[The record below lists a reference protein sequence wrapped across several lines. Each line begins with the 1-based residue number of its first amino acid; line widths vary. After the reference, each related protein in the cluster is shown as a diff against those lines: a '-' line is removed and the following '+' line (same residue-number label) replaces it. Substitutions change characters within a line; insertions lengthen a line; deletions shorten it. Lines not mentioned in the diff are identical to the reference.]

1 MARAPVALVTGAAGT
16 IGRAICHALAARG
29 FALALTDADAP
40 GIAAIGAELG
50 PRSPE
55 VLAEPV
61 ELRDAAAVERF
72 LASVL
77 ARMGSVDAC
86 VLAAGAAGPVG
97 PADAATDADLEL
109 LFDVNVHAMFRV
121 LRGVLPAM
129 RRSGGGRIV
138 TIASGAGLNGAAYIA
153 PYAASKHAVVGLT
166 RSLALEEARANI
178 AVNAVCPG
186 LVDSPMLRR
195 IDGEIA
201 QITGAPADLSGAESV
216 PIGRPAQPSEI
227 AELVAYLAAEA
238 PMYMTGAAIT
248 IDGGLRV

>member
-1 MARAPVALVTGAAGT
+1 MASAPVALVTGAAGT

-40 GIAAIGAELG
+40 GIAEIRDELG
-50 PRSPE
+50 VRSAE

-61 ELRDAAAVERF
+61 DLRDAAAVERF

-109 LFDVNVHAMFRV
+109 VFDVNVHAMFRV

-138 TIASGAGLNGAAYIA
+138 TIASGAGLGGAAYIA

-186 LVDSPMLRR
+186 LVESPMLRR
-195 IDGEIA
+195 IDNEIA
-201 QITGAPADLSGAESV
+201 QITGAPADLSGVASV
-216 PIGRPAQPSEI
+216 PVGRHAQPSEI
-227 AELVAYLAAEA
+227 AELVAYLATDA
-238 PMYMTGAAIT
+238 PMYMTGAT
-248 IDGGLRV
+248 LSVDGGLRV

>member
-1 MARAPVALVTGAAGT
+1 MARDPVALVTGAAGT

-40 GIAAIGAELG
+40 GLAGIGAALG
-50 PRSPE
+50 PRSAE

-61 ELRDAAAVERF
+61 DLRDAAAVERF
-72 LASVL
+72 LASVR

-86 VLAAGAAGPVG
+86 VLAAGVAGPVG
-97 PADAATDADLEL
+97 PVDAATDADLAL
-109 LFDVNVHAMFRV
+109 VFDVNVHAMFRV

-129 RRSGGGRIV
+129 RSSGGGRIV
-138 TIASGAGLNGAAYIA
+138 TIASGAGLGGAAYIA

-186 LVDSPMLRR
+186 LVESPMHRR
-195 IDGEIA
+195 IEGEIA
-201 QITGAPADLSGAESV
+201 QITGAPADPSGVESV
-216 PIGRPAQPSEI
+216 PIGRHAQPSEI
-227 AELVAYLAAEA
+227 AELVAYLAADA
-238 PMYMTGAAIT
+238 PMYMTGAALT